1 MTNAQKEVLLVDQ
14 MAKITGHRFENA
26 FRLERALTHASYEPK
41 RNAKKAKQNYE
52 RLEFLGDRVL
62 GLCVAEMLFLSFPN
76 ADEGEMSVRLNALV
90 NANTL
95 AEIADE
101 IGVTER
107 IRTGGALTQKII
119 KQQINIRADV
129 MEALI
134 AALYLDGGMETARNF
149 ITQYW
154 TKRAKA
160 KTAGRRDAKTV
171 LQEWAQQSVDQLP
184 DYQVIERSGPDHQPV
199 FKVQLNI
206 KNNAPITGVG
216 NSKRNAERAA
226 AEEFLIREGVWEN
239 NS

>member
-1 MTNAQKEVLLVDQ
+1 MSKPDKDALLVDQ
-14 MAKITGHRFENA
+14 IAKITGHRFENA
-26 FRLERALTHASYEPK
+26 FRLERALTHASYVAK
-41 RNAKKAKQNYE
+41 RSGKLAPQNYE

-62 GLCVAEMLFLSFPN
+62 GLCVAELLFLSFPN

-101 IGVTER
+101 TGITER
-107 IRTGGALTQKII
+107 IRAGGALTQTVI

-134 AALYLDGGMETARNF
+134 AALYLDGGMEVARHF
-149 ITQYW
+149 IVHYW
-154 TKRAKA
+154 SKRAKA

-171 LQEWAQQSVDQLP
+171 LQEWAQHSVDQLP
-184 DYQVIERSGPDHQPV
+184 FYEVIERSGPDHQPV
-199 FKVQLNI
+199 FKVQLTI
-206 KNNAPITGVG
+206 KNSAPITGSG

-226 AEEFLIREGVWEN
+226 AEEFLIREGVWEK
-239 NS
+239 

>member
-1 MTNAQKEVLLVDQ
+1 MSNADKDALLVDQ
-14 MAKITGHRFENA
+14 IAKITGHRFENA
-26 FRLERALTHASYEPK
+26 FRLERALTHASYVAK
-41 RNAKKAKQNYE
+41 RSGKLAPQNYE

-62 GLCVAEMLFLSFPN
+62 GLCVAELLFLSFPN

-101 IGVTER
+101 TGITER
-107 IRTGGALTQKII
+107 IRAGGALTQTVI

-134 AALYLDGGMETARNF
+134 AALYLDGGMEVARHF
-149 ITQYW
+149 IVHYW
-154 TKRAKA
+154 SKRAKA

-171 LQEWAQQSVDQLP
+171 LQEWAQHSVDQLP
-184 DYQVIERSGPDHQPV
+184 FYEVIERSGPDHQPV
-199 FKVQLNI
+199 FKVQLTI
-206 KNNAPITGVG
+206 KNSAPITGSG

-226 AEEFLIREGVWEN
+226 AEEFLIREGVWEK
-239 NS
+239 